1 MIIFER
7 EYPTG
12 IKLKEA
18 IISAI
23 AGEIY
28 EIEMPITVSEPE
40 LQLLLDEALVNAME
54 HGNKWDPRKK
64 VKIRIITRCR
74 SIQIEISDEG
84 QGFNYKSR
92 VSELRNSPPLR
103 ERGRGLQMMRG
114 LCQTEWIA
122 KNNTLK
128 LNIPVELSC

>member
-12 IKLKEA
+12 IKLKKA

-23 AGEIY
+23 AREIHA
-28 EIEMPITVSEPE
+28 IKMPITVSEPE

-64 VKIRIITRCR
+64 IKIKIITQCS
-74 SIQIEISDEG
+74 SIQIEIKDEG
-84 QGFNYKSR
+84 QGFNYKR
-92 VSELRNSPPLR
+92 RIRELKNSPPLR
-103 ERGRGLQMMRG
+103 ERGRGLQMIRG

-122 KNNTLK
+122 KDNTLK